1 MTQKNRW
8 QAVLAGL
15 TLTLL
20 ACEGSI
26 ISIPEPELQVEAAQS
41 LALAHGSCV
50 APGAD
55 LISWWP
61 ADGTFDDVWGSDP
74 PVTTVGVSFAEGVHS
89 QGFKFVGMNSQM
101 EIDGSDHTLE
111 PAAFTID
118 FWAERLGDG
127 QNSGDESGNIL
138 IQKAIHGSLLPR
150 PILSYNIG
158 WIGDG
163 DEVDPKIAGH
173 IFASVSFE
181 GGTPDRIVSTS
192 SFPDDHPIFIALTV
206 DHPDVTPR
214 AVLYVYDPDPPSEYD
229 VMQGTIDVAT
239 ELGPVVY
246 GDGMMIV
253 GATVKAAR
261 DVGFPRSFDG
271 IIDEVEI
278 FGKALT
284 EPELRDIFVHGK
296 CNNMAPM
303 VDAGPDQTVIVG
315 KTVELDGS
323 DSSDPDGDPLA
334 FDWKVIT
341 KPAGSEAR
349 LSDRTAVDPT
359 FLADVAGDFVIQL
372 IVSDETTHSDPD
384 LVTVLAELDT
394 DGDGIADIRDNCPSI
409 ANPDQADADADG
421 IGDVCETPRERIE
434 LLIADVQDLVNSGV
448 PDQGKGADAIAKAQ
462 VALAELDKTPSDNQA
477 AVGNIE
483 GAVGELE
490 AAVQEGLDPAQGAE
504 LMDLMDGF
512 AAVARQLATAAID
525 DAIDR
530 GGDYGKIAVAQMAL
544 AQGDALRASG
554 TFKDAVNEYKDAVA
568 NAEGA

>member
-1 MTQKNRW
+1 
-8 QAVLAGL
+8 
-15 TLTLL
+15 
-20 ACEGSI
+20 
-26 ISIPEPELQVEAAQS
+26 
-41 LALAHGSCV
+41 
-50 APGAD
+50 
-55 LISWWP
+55 
-61 ADGTFDDVWGSDP
+61 
-74 PVTTVGVSFAEGVHS
+74 
-89 QGFKFVGMNSQM
+89 MNSQM

-111 PAAFTID
+111 PEAFTID
-118 FWAERLGDG
+118 LWAERLGDG
-127 QNSGDESGNIL
+127 QNRKGGRFPANIL
-138 IQKAIHGSLLPR
+138 IQKAIDGSLEGSV
-150 PILSYNIG
+150 LSYNIG
-158 WIGDG
+158 WMD
-163 DEVDPKIAGH
+163 DGH
-173 IFASVSFE
+173 IFATVSFE
-181 GGTPDRIVSTS
+181 NGDPVFIESTN
-192 SFPDDHPIFIALTV
+192 SFPDGKLPDSRHPIFIALTV
-206 DHPDVTPR
+206 DHHNATPR
-214 AVLYVYDPDPPSEYD
+214 AVTLYVYDPSLPGFDAN
-229 VMQGTIDVAT
+229 QGTVDVT
-239 ELGPVVY
+239 GRGRVEY
-246 GDGMMIV
+246 GDGMTIV

-296 CNNMAPM
+296 CDNVAPM

-315 KTVELDGS
+315 ETVQLDGS
-323 DSSDPDGDPLA
+323 GSSDPDGDPLT
-334 FDWKVIT
+334 FDWQVT
-341 KPAGSEAR
+341 KPRSSAAL
-349 LSDRTAVDPT
+349 LSDPTAVSPT
-359 FLADVAGDFVIQL
+359 LLADVAGAFTIQL
-372 IVSDETTHSDPD
+372 IVSDGIADGHPD

-421 IGDVCETPRERIE
+421 IGDVCENPRERTL
-434 LLIADVQDLVNSGV
+434 LLIADVQDLVDSGV
-448 PDQGKGADAIAKAQ
+448 PGQGKGADAIAKAL
-462 VALAELDKTPSDNQA
+462 VAVAELSKTPSDNQA

-490 AAVQEGLDPAQGAE
+490 AAVQEGLYPAQGAE
-504 LMDLMDGF
+504 LMDGF